1 MILSVISWSN
11 SSASLG
17 DTVRL
22 LHMDSKRMFAALYS
36 YVSGYWP
43 SNGCCPLCALCSLT
57 FLISASVTSNF
68 MGPRTI
74 SVLFG
79 TVGSDNLLPAGTDLD
94 LSVSFILSALL
105 VPPHED
111 GILVISLLFVWRVV
125 NTLELFWFE
134 PRIAVVCM
142 RGNLRMCISSESSP
156 LFLILVV
163 FIISYWW

>member
-1 MILSVISWSN
+1 MLF
-11 SSASLG
+11 
-17 DTVRL
+17 R
-22 LHMDSKRMFAALYS
+22 
-36 YVSGYWP
+36 
-43 SNGCCPLCALCSLT
+43 
-57 FLISASVTSNF
+57 SASVTSNF
-68 MGPRTI
+68 TGPRTI
-74 SVLFG
+74 SVLFSKG
-79 TVGSDNLLPAGTDLD
+79 GAGILLPAGTDRD

-105 VPPHED
+105 ED
-111 GILVISLLFVWRVV
+111 CILVISLLFVWRVV